1 MALIKS
7 LTSIRT
13 LESQISGDIG
23 KKLWDHSRDR
33 FIRLATCTEG
43 LRKMSILPLQNVE
56 VTVRVRWQDH
66 PDCNGRRPFDGRLW
80 QQGDMEQCPAD
91 LKVQLLNPKDAEVYV
106 QTKPTSASK
115 TIRYTE
121 EGRTFDD
128 FIYIA

>member
-1 MALIKS
+1 
-7 LTSIRT
+7 
-13 LESQISGDIG
+13 
-23 KKLWDHSRDR
+23 
-33 FIRLATCTEG
+33 
-43 LRKMSILPLQNVE
+43 
-56 VTVRVRWQDH
+56 
-66 PDCNGRRPFDGRLW
+66 
-80 QQGDMEQCPAD
+80 MEQCPAD